1 MNTKIL
7 FLVIAAYFSAC
18 CYLHAENGYE
28 LWLRYKPTDN
38 TRLLHE
44 YQKKNRYILFPANS
58 PQLQAAKE
66 ELERGL
72 QGMLQLSLNETEK
85 VKRRNTDCRN
95 TANHSTLLPTSTADR
110 QHKPTDR

>member
-7 FLVIAAYFSAC
+7 FLLMAAYFSAC

-44 YQKKNRYILFPANS
+44 YQEKNRYILFPANS
-58 PQLQAAKE
+58 PQL
-66 ELERGL
+66 
-72 QGMLQLSLNETEK
+72 
-85 VKRRNTDCRN
+85 
-95 TANHSTLLPTSTADR
+95 
-110 QHKPTDR
+110 